1 MKTVIAWIKAN
12 PISVASLVVMLLSA
26 GVIAYF
32 VFVANPALRERAADQ
47 PSKDINEIRRYS
59 SQSVEVPPKN
69 ADDPPEQHNNITIND
84 DFIRTISSIY
94 GDLNRESD
102 DIFERALEIN
112 QPGHVPLLPDLFPNT
127 PPGLQFRAQTVYV
140 EALNGLTG
148 DADRA
153 EVVTQRTGLE
163 LPYLNAGLPMERQEL
178 QQQVDEAAAAMQR
191 IATGVVTEDKIKQ
204 QQSEQRRE
212 VMNRLLDHA
221 KTINIYAQPN
231 LGNPQQPFPDF
242 PLSIASLGSSPQ
254 TPTPS
259 ALWEGQLELWI
270 LQDIVRAI
278 GIVNDVQN
286 RRDYGSDDQGNPI
299 QSSVL
304 TAPIKRLIRAEV
316 LPGYVGLHTLG
327 GTNLVAEAG
336 SAAAAPARAVG
347 QAAYG
352 PPAGGKM
359 TDGSRDQ
366 PVADN
371 YVYSPTGRG
380 SNHLYDTRHVRL
392 HVHAD
397 YQRLPEFFNV
407 LSQVN
412 LMTVLNMKIT
422 QLDEYELLSEQY
434 MYGQGDV
441 VDVELIIETLWL
453 RDWTKDLMPE
463 PVKQY
468 VGLEPPAEGATTP
481 GYSDPYSDPYADPYG
496 GPGGYGGGEPPF

>member
-1 MKTVIAWIKAN
+1 MKSVIAWIKAN

-26 GVIAYF
+26 GVIGYF
-32 VFVANPALRERAADQ
+32 LFVANPALRERAADQ
-47 PSKDINEIRRYS
+47 PSKDISEIRRYS
-59 SQSVEVPPKN
+59 SKSVEVPPKN
-69 ADDPPEQHNNITIND
+69 ADDPPEQHSNITIND
-84 DFIRTISSIY
+84 DFITTISTIY

-102 DIFERALEIN
+102 EIFERALEIN
-112 QPGHVPLLPDLFPNT
+112 QPGHEPLLPDLFPST
-127 PPGLQFRAQTVYV
+127 PTGMQFRAQTVYV

-153 EVVTQRTGLE
+153 ELVTQRTNLE
-163 LPYLNAGLPMERQEL
+163 LPYLNAGLPMERLEL

-191 IATGVVTEDKIKQ
+191 IATGLMTEDKIQQ

-212 VMNRLLDHA
+212 LMNRLLDHA

-231 LGNPQQPFPDF
+231 LGDPKQPFPDF

-259 ALWEGQLELWI
+259 SIWEGQLELWI

-316 LPGYVGLHTLG
+316 LPGYVGLHTTG
-327 GTNLVAEAG
+327 GTNLIADAQTS
-336 SAAAAPARAVG
+336 SAAPRAAG
-347 QAAYG
+347 QDGYG

-366 PVADN
+366 AVADN
-371 YVYSPTGRG
+371 YLFGPTGRG

-392 HVHAD
+392 HLHAD

-407 LSQVN
+407 LGQVN

-422 QLDEYELLSEQY
+422 ELDEYELLADQY

-453 RDWTKDLMPE
+453 RDWTSKLMPE
-463 PVKQY
+463 VVKQY
-468 VGLEPPAEGATTP
+468 VGLLPPAEGTNNQENAY
-481 GYSDPYSDPYADPYG
+481 GDPYGNPYGDPYG
-496 GPGGYGGGEPPF
+496 GGQGYGQPPY